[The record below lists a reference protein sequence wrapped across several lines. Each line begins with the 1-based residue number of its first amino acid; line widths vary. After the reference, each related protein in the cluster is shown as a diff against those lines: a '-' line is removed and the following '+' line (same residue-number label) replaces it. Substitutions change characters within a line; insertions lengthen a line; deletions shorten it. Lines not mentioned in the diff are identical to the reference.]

1 MHANNLVVDHST
13 TWQAVEGIT
22 KLLPHLD
29 REAATAFIVK
39 AINSVDSSTF
49 MVTSQEEEV
58 LRIFDFVGEQ
68 KTDNFKRLLSA
79 INIVSEKQIV
89 SLITTNKSMKSG
101 ERALTSSVHGAIPR
115 QNTER
120 CSPPAGIHRIQK
132 VVISRC
138 IAHVHRHRF

>member
-1 MHANNLVVDHST
+1 MHANNLIIDHST

-22 KLLPHLD
+22 KLFPHLD

-68 KTDNFKRLLSA
+68 KTDNFKRLLST

-101 ERALTSSVHGAIPR
+101 ERPLHHPCKG
-115 QNTER
+115 NTKTE
-120 CSPPAGIHRIQK
+120 H
-132 VVISRC
+132 
-138 IAHVHRHRF
+138 